1 MARHTGP
8 KCRLC
13 RREDQ
18 KLYIKG
24 ERCHTSKCAIESRR
38 YPPGERTFRYGRPSE
53 YAIQLREKQKMKRA
67 YGVLE
72 AQFRNFFQ
80 KAEAERGITGEN
92 LLSLLESR
100 LDNTV
105 YRLGLAG
112 SRSQARQFIDHGHV
126 LVNGEKVDVP
136 SYRVAKGDV
145 IEICDDMKENTEVKK
160 YTSLAEQRGVREWL
174 DLEGGTARGKVLR
187 QPERSD
193 IDDIEFEEQLVV
205 ELYSK

>member
-18 KLYIKG
+18 KLYLKG
-24 ERCHTSKCAIESRR
+24 ERCHTSKCAMENRR

-80 KAEAERGITGEN
+80 KAEAARGITGEN

-100 LDNTV
+100 LDNAV

-136 SYRVAKGDV
+136 SYQVEKGDV
-145 IEICDDMKENTEVKK
+145 IEITDDMKENTEVKK
-160 YTSLAEQRGVREWL
+160 YTSLAEQRGMSGWL
-174 DLEGGTARGKVLR
+174 DLEGGKARGKVLR

-193 IDDIEFEEQLVV
+193 VNDVEFEEQLIV